1 MLPQKLTHLL
11 QVKTLSMTS
20 TEFEQAAADALKL
33 RGLSQA
39 QMLQLYALY
48 KQVSRQ
54 RFEGATAY
62 DDRIVSY
69 RIVSYRIAS
78 HPIASHRIV
87 SYRIVSYRIVSYRIV
102 SYRIVSCRIVY
113 RVSCIVYRVSC
124 IVYRVSH
131 RIASHRIASHRIV
144 SYHIISYHIISYHII
159 SYCIVLYCIIAS
171 PALLPSFRQLPVG
184 PQPDLADGKW
194 PEKTIANMAQSWM
207 SGPGPFVRQLCA
219 PLLLIHGSVSR
230 DSTGI
235 AALPHRTA
243 SPTHPRWHTVSPLAL
258 VPMSRTAMSS
268 RR

>member
-48 KQVSRQ
+48 KQIRS
-54 RFEGATAY
+54 Y
-62 DDRIVSY
+62 RIVSY
-69 RIVSYRIAS
+69 RIVSHRIPSHRIAS
-78 HPIASHRIV
+78 YRIV

-102 SYRIVSCRIVY
+102 SYR
-113 RVSCIVYRVSC
+113 VSCIVYRVSC
-124 IVYRVSH
+124 IVYRIASH
-131 RIASHRIASHRIV
+131 RIASHRIASYRIV
-144 SYHIISYHIISYHII
+144 SYRIVSYHII

-219 PLLLIHGSVSR
+219 PLLLIHGSEPVEIEIYEDFGERSKVLR
-230 DSTGI
+230 VVAEG
-235 AALPHRTA
+235 
-243 SPTHPRWHTVSPLAL
+243 
-258 VPMSRTAMSS
+258 
-268 RR
+268 RRG